1 MLNTNIFRYLIVIF
15 SLFLT
20 VKGYCQIED
29 RIEEKQYSI
38 NYSIDSYDDKKKHL
52 ISHLNI
58 HLKQK
63 IKIFVKNHANEGPQS
78 RVALENKRNI
88 NSVEIKWPT
97 PKKSTNDAF
106 YYTEDLNIPILIN
119 LIDPN
124 SNTEF
129 DLNILIA
136 VCDKFCSQK
145 SYMLHFNIPASLNSG
160 VSSNVH
166 LFEMLVIAFVGGIV
180 LNFMPCVLPVLSIK
194 LLSIINARQ
203 QTRQKIRHHFLA
215 TIFGIITLFLIFAS
229 IAHLLKAGGEYVG
242 LGLNF
247 QQPQFVTFLV
257 LSLIFFACNLDEKI
271 TISLPTSLSAILSK
285 YSNESK
291 IVGSFLSGAFAT
303 LIATSCTAPFVGS
316 ALSFSLLYGKI
327 EIYSIFFC
335 LALGMSLPYIILAVN
350 PGLIKHMPKQGKWI
364 LLLKKFL
371 AILVYLTV
379 LWLIFIISNLLD
391 TKAAVILF
399 MLSLLLKFFLENKQG
414 LLKYGLI
421 KIIVCVLIITGGFFL
436 PKLTYKDDTLRQEEV
451 LSVWKK
457 FTLKKLNEYIAAGK
471 IVLVDVSA
479 DWCVTCKY
487 NKFVVL
493 DNEYMLSYYKKHN
506 IIVMRADYTSM
517 NKEVSDYLE
526 SYNRRGIPFDVI
538 YSKKYPRGIILPTIL
553 KTSDVIG
560 GFDKAR
566 TK

>member
-1 MLNTNIFRYLIVIF
+1 M
-15 SLFLT
+15 
-20 VKGYCQIED
+20 
-29 RIEEKQYSI
+29 
-38 NYSIDSYDDKKKHL
+38 
-52 ISHLNI
+52 
-58 HLKQK
+58 
-63 IKIFVKNHANEGPQS
+63 
-78 RVALENKRNI
+78 
-88 NSVEIKWPT
+88 
-97 PKKSTNDAF
+97 
-106 YYTEDLNIPILIN
+106 
-119 LIDPN
+119 
-124 SNTEF
+124 
-129 DLNILIA
+129 
-136 VCDKFCSQK
+136 
-145 SYMLHFNIPASLNSG
+145 
-160 VSSNVH
+160 
-166 LFEMLVIAFVGGIV
+166 
-180 LNFMPCVLPVLSIK
+180 
-194 LLSIINARQ
+194 
-203 QTRQKIRHHFLA
+203 
-215 TIFGIITLFLIFAS
+215 
-229 IAHLLKAGGEYVG
+229 
-242 LGLNF
+242 
-247 QQPQFVTFLV
+247 
-257 LSLIFFACNLDEKI
+257 
-271 TISLPTSLSAILSK
+271 
-285 YSNESK
+285 
-291 IVGSFLSGAFAT
+291 
-303 LIATSCTAPFVGS
+303 
-316 ALSFSLLYGKI
+316 
-327 EIYSIFFC
+327 
-335 LALGMSLPYIILAVN
+335 
-350 PGLIKHMPKQGKWI
+350 
-364 LLLKKFL
+364 
-371 AILVYLTV
+371 

-493 DNEYMLSYYKKHN
+493 DNKYMLSYYKKHN

-526 SYNRRGIPFDVI
+526 SYNRRGRPFEVI